1 MFGRG
6 RHQIHRRDRP
16 GPGTVTPRGDA
27 FAHDMISQM
36 IILAGGKGTRL
47 ATVVGDAPKP
57 LVPIGGKPLLA
68 HHLGLAEFAGLHSVK
83 IFAGYRAEQ
92 VKDFVAR
99 FRSKALSIE
108 VLVEDEPLGTAGA
121 VTEKLD
127 RLDEHFFVVYGDT
140 MLNVDLG
147 RMAAEHL
154 RRGADITLLTHPN
167 DHPHDSDL
175 IEANPEGWVTR
186 IHRYPHPKDGF
197 LGNLVNRAL
206 YVIRRDALK
215 RWAGTRTKQ
224 DFAKDVFPRLLEDGK
239 RILAYR
245 SKEYIKDMG
254 TPERL
259 EAVERDWRRGRIPLP
274 GTVRLERAIFL
285 DRDGTL
291 NRENG
296 FIRSPEQMDLIPGVA
311 AALRTLR
318 EADFRL
324 VVLTNQPVIA
334 RGEASEADLAR
345 IHSKLEWLL
354 GLEGAYLDRIYHCPH
369 HPDRGFADERVE
381 LKIRCACRKPATGLV
396 DRACAE
402 LGLDP
407 TRSWMIGDSTGDI
420 AMAARSGLRSVLLQ
434 TGQAGKD
441 GKYPEARPDFSV
453 PDLSAAARQI
463 LLTLNGATTT
473 ARP

>member
-1 MFGRG
+1 
-6 RHQIHRRDRP
+6 
-16 GPGTVTPRGDA
+16 
-27 FAHDMISQM
+27 MISQM

-47 ATVVGDAPKP
+47 AAVAGDVPKP

-68 HHLGLAEFAGLHSVK
+68 HHLGLAEFAGLRSVK
-83 IFAGYRAEQ
+83 ILAGYRAEQ
-92 VKDFVAR
+92 VRDFVSR
-99 FRSKALSIE
+99 FPSQALSIE
-108 VLVEDEPLGTAGA
+108 VLVEDEPLGTAGG

-127 RLDEHFFVVYGDT
+127 LLDEHFFVVYGDT

-154 RRGADITLLTHPN
+154 RRGADVTLLTHPN

-175 IEANPEGWVTR
+175 IEADLEGWVTR
-186 IHRYPHPKDGF
+186 IHRYPHPKEGF

-206 YVIRRDALK
+206 YVVRRDALK
-215 RWAGTRTKQ
+215 RWAGTRIKQ

-259 EAVERDWRRGRIPLP
+259 EAVERDWRWGRIPPP
-274 GTVRLERAIFL
+274 GIVRLERAIFL

-291 NRENG
+291 NLENG
-296 FIRSPEQMDLIPGVA
+296 FIRSPEQLELIPGVA
-311 AALRTLR
+311 AALRILR

-334 RGEASEADLAR
+334 RGESSEADLAR

-354 GLEGAYLDRIYHCPH
+354 GQEGAYVDRIYHCPH
-369 HPDRGFADERVE
+369 HPDRGFPGERAE
-381 LKIRCACRKPATGLV
+381 LKIHCACRKPATGLAE
-396 DRACAE
+396 RACAE
-402 LGLDP
+402 LGLDLA
-407 TRSWMIGDSTGDI
+407 RSWMVGDSTGDI
-420 AMAARSGLRSVLLQ
+420 AMAARAGLRSVLLQ
-434 TGQAGKD
+434 TGQAGRD
-441 GKYPEARPDFSV
+441 GKYPEARPDFFV
-453 PDLSAAARQI
+453 PDLPAAARRI
-463 LLTLNGATTT
+463 LLALDGATT
-473 ARP
+473 AAQP